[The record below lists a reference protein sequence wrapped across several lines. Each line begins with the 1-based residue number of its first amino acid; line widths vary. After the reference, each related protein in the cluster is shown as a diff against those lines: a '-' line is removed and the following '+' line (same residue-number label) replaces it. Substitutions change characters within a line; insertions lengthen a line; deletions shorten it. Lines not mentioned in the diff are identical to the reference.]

1 MATAEVSVGGRHWY
15 LTGIREFTYATEM
28 SIYAAERALPGTYAF
43 KWQRVCTITG
53 RTLESVEFRLW
64 SPHPLDSK
72 IGWRAEVRW
81 TPTPPVIG
89 RNIGAIGVAYH
100 QHGETARFEALR
112 KLARKL
118 INLAEEQKDGGST
131 AVRK

>member
-1 MATAEVSVGGRHWY
+1 MATAEISVGGRHWH

-64 SPHPLDSK
+64 SPYPLDGK
-72 IGWRAEVRW
+72 IGWRAEVKW
-81 TPTPPVIG
+81 TPVLPVAD
-89 RNIGAIGVAYH
+89 RSIGAIGVAYC
-100 QHGETARFEALR
+100 QDGDEARFEALR

-118 INLAEEQKDGGST
+118 IDLAEGI
-131 AVRK
+131 